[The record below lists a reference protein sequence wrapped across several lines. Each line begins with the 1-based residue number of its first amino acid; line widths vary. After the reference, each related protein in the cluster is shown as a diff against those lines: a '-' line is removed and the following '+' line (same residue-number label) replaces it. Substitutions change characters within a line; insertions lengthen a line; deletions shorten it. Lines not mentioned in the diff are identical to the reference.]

1 MDKGLPRVIRRNPCA
16 GPVLPARPIAV
27 VVNGYAKILAEE
39 AEEAAE
45 RILPVAVTVRH
56 AQRFARRPG
65 GIARPLDRHVRHP
78 ALVALEGGENALVAM
93 HIDVDR
99 FWHVTLG
106 TYTRVAEAMGR
117 RTPGPG

>member
-78 ALVALEGGENALVAM
+78 ALVALEGGENALVAA
-93 HIDVDR
+93 IDVLTNLQLAGLVDECGLIGKVDPR
-99 FWHVTLG
+99 
-106 TYTRVAEAMGR
+106 
-117 RTPGPG
+117 PC